1 MEESKKTRHPDAPLL
16 ILAARNRNPN
26 ATAAAIAREIGG
38 GITRARVSQ
47 LLSEMGLETRV
58 SFKRSPDAA
67 LDINLIAEMAVVH
80 NLVARG
86 FEVYR
91 SVSSSHAKFD
101 VIASTKAGELIK
113 IDVRS
118 ERFGGKYPP
127 GINSTFDYVAYVSAT
142 GKIRYE
148 PELDEFQAELVKP
161 VQ

>member
-1 MEESKKTRHPDAPLL
+1 MEDSKKTRHPNAPLL

-47 LLSEMGLETRV
+47 LLAEMGLETRV
-58 SFKRSPDAA
+58 TFKRSHGSA

-91 SVSSSHAKFD
+91 SISSSHSKFD
-101 VIASTKAGELIK
+101 IIASTRSGELIK
-113 IDVRS
+113 IDVRA
-118 ERFGGKYPP
+118 ERFGGKYPS
-127 GINSTFDYVAYVSAT
+127 GIDSAFDYIAYVSPT
-142 GKIRYE
+142 GKISYK
-148 PELDEFQAELVKP
+148 PELDQLLVDMVK
-161 VQ
+161 